1 MKPDFEVTPDIE
13 PLLSQICDELEG
25 NPLAVELAAARLQVL
40 SLQEIVEL
48 LGDRFRLLTGG
59 NRLAHPRHQ
68 SMRALLDWSYNLL
81 HNAERELFMRLSAFE
96 SDWTLDDIETIY
108 AGSETIPKIDALDL
122 LTQLVKKSLVMI
134 EDHTTPARY
143 MMSRTVRQY
152 ALERAIE
159 NA

>member
-1 MKPDFEVTPDIE
+1 
-13 PLLSQICDELEG
+13 
-25 NPLAVELAAARLQVL
+25 
-40 SLQEIVEL
+40 
-48 LGDRFRLLTGG
+48 
-59 NRLAHPRHQ
+59 
-68 SMRALLDWSYNLL
+68 
-81 HNAERELFMRLSAFE
+81 MRLSAFE